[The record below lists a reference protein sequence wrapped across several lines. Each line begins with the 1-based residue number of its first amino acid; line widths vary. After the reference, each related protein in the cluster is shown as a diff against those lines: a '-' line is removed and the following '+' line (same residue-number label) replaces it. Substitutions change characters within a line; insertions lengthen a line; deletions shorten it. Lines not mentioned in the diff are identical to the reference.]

1 MKKFAVVAVL
11 CLCVCV
17 SLSAAEP
24 AQQTLGFV
32 FEMKNLLLS
41 INPYDDGYQTGAGL
55 KWWMMKNIAL
65 RGLLNFDLNIFNNV
79 TTAELGLS
87 CGLEFHFTQTKVS
100 PYVGGFAGTR
110 MTVAAVNAI
119 DLYAG
124 AMAGVEMRVWENVGA
139 FAEYDLLLRLDA
151 AGFTAGIGAGGGAQV
166 GLIVY
171 F

>member
-1 MKKFAVVAVL
+1 MKKFAAVVLL
-11 CLCVCV
+11 CLCLSA
-17 SLSAAEP
+17 SLSAAET
-24 AQQTLGFV
+24 AQQSLGFV

-79 TTAELGLS
+79 TTMDLGVS
-87 CGLEFHFTQTKVS
+87 CGLEYHLTQSKAS
-100 PYVGGFAGTR
+100 PYIGAFAGTR
-110 MTVAAVNAI
+110 MTMAAVNAF
-119 DLYAG
+119 DVYAG
-124 AMAGVEMRVWENVGA
+124 GMAGVEMRVWENVGA
-139 FAEYDLLLRLDA
+139 FVEYDLLLRLDA